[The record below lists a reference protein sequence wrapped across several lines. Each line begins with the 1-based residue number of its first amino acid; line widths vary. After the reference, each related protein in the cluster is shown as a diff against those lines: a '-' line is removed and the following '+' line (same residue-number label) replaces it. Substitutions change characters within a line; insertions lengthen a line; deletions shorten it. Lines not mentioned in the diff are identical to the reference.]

1 MAESDFNP
9 AFVIPVYD
17 HEHAIRATL
26 LGVLEYQMPVL
37 LVDDGSSKPCQ
48 TVLEQLADEF
58 SPRVSLLRLDQNRGK
73 GGALKAG
80 FRYMLEQGFTHGIQ
94 IDADGQHDVA
104 DLPGFLQAAEQ
115 QPQALI
121 AGYPEYDESVP
132 KVRYYGRYLTH
143 VWVWINTL
151 SFSIR
156 DTMCGFRLY
165 PLAPLVTQFN
175 EEHCGDRM
183 DFDTEVLVR
192 WYWRGGLV
200 INQPVNVRYPLDGV
214 SHFDVWRDN
223 VLITVMHSRLF
234 FGMLRRLPGLIWRK
248 FRADNTQ

>member
-1 MAESDFNP
+1 MAESDFHP
-9 AFVIPVYD
+9 AFVIPVYN

-26 LGVLEYQMPVL
+26 LGALEYRMPVL
-37 LVDDGSSKPCQ
+37 LVDDGSDSLCQ
-48 TVLEQLADEF
+48 QVLEQLAGEF
-58 SPRVSLLRLDQNRGK
+58 SDRVFLLRLDLNSGK

-80 FRYMLEQGFTHGIQ
+80 FRFLLDKGFSHGIQ

-104 DLPGFLQAAEQ
+104 DLPGFLKAAEV

-121 AGYPEYDESVP
+121 AGYPDYDESVP
-132 KVRYYGRYLTH
+132 KLRYYGRYLTH

-165 PLAPLVTQFN
+165 PLAPLVRQLS
-175 EEHCGDRM
+175 EEPCGDRM

-192 WYWRGGLV
+192 WFWRGGTV

-214 SHFDVWRDN
+214 SHFNVWRDN
-223 VLITVMHSRLF
+223 VLISLMHTRLF
-234 FGMLRRLPGLIWRK
+234 FGMLRRLPALLQRK
-248 FRADNTQ
+248 FRQDKR

>member
-1 MAESDFNP
+1 M
-9 AFVIPVYD
+9 
-17 HEHAIRATL
+17 
-26 LGVLEYQMPVL
+26 
-37 LVDDGSSKPCQ
+37 
-48 TVLEQLADEF
+48 
-58 SPRVSLLRLDQNRGK
+58 
-73 GGALKAG
+73 
-80 FRYMLEQGFTHGIQ
+80 
-94 IDADGQHDVA
+94 
-104 DLPGFLQAAEQ
+104 
-115 QPQALI
+115 
-121 AGYPEYDESVP
+121 
-132 KVRYYGRYLTH
+132 RYYGRYLTH